1 MSKLVAGEPRRIILR
16 ASSTGPLYDHIMK
29 LITAAQAAAAL
40 DYGELVE
47 SMRQAHRLPRAA
59 VDDVYLEEPDH
70 GFGPNGLLVRPA
82 WQHGEYLGAKLAT
95 VFPRNP
101 DRDML
106 TVHAVYV
113 LFDGTNGKPLAIMDG
128 TALTWYKTSCD
139 SALAASYLAP
149 HDASVLTMVGAG
161 AMAPHLIKA
170 HLAVRPSLQTVQ
182 IWNRTPEKAKVL
194 VESLRLPGVEVE
206 VVTKLPK
213 AVAAS
218 DVISVATRSPY
229 GVIAGSDI
237 SPGTHL
243 DLVGA
248 YTPDMREVD
257 DETIKRGTLFV
268 DLVETAMLTGE
279 LLQPIAAGVMTAD
292 DIAADLYELC
302 QGIKPGRS
310 DEQQITIFKNGGG
323 GHLDLMTAQHIVRAY
338 EPGT

>member
-1 MSKLVAGEPRRIILR
+1 
-16 ASSTGPLYDHIMK
+16 MK
-29 LITAAQAAAAL
+29 LITAAQAEAAL
-40 DYGELVE
+40 DYSELVE
-47 SMRQAHRLPRAA
+47 TMRHAHRLPRSA

-82 WQHGEYLGAKLAT
+82 WQHGQHLGAKLAT

-101 DRDML
+101 DQKML

-113 LFDGTNGKPLAIMDG
+113 LFDGTNGKPLAVMDG

-139 SALAASYLAP
+139 SALAASYLARD
-149 HDASVLTMVGAG
+149 DAAVMTMVGAG

-170 HLAVRPSLQTVQ
+170 HLAVRPTLRRVQ
-182 IWNRTPEKAKVL
+182 IWNRTPENAKL
-194 VESLRLPGVEVE
+194 LAESLRLPGVEVE
-206 VVTKLPK
+206 VVTKLAK
-213 AVAAS
+213 AIAVS

-257 DETIKRGTLFV
+257 DETIRRGTLFV

-279 LLQPIAAGVMTAD
+279 LLQPIAAGVMAED

-302 QGIKPGRS
+302 QGTKPGRQT
-310 DEQQITIFKNGGG
+310 DHEITIFKNGGG

-338 EPGT
+338 EVGS

>member
-1 MSKLVAGEPRRIILR
+1 
-16 ASSTGPLYDHIMK
+16 MK
-29 LITAAQAAAAL
+29 LITAAQAEAAL

-47 SMRQAHRLPRAA
+47 TMRAAHRLPRAA

-82 WQHGEYLGAKLAT
+82 WQHGQYLGAKLAT
-95 VFPRNP
+95 VFPQNP

-106 TVHAVYV
+106 TVHAVYI
-113 LFDGTNGKPLAIMDG
+113 LFDGTNGKPLAVMDG

-139 SALAASYLAP
+139 SALAASYLARR
-149 HDASVLTMVGAG
+149 DATILTMVGAG

-170 HLAVRPSLQTVQ
+170 HLAVRPSLRTVQ
-182 IWNRTPEKAKVL
+182 IWNRTPEKARL
-194 VESLRLPGVEVE
+194 LADSLRLPGVTIE
-206 VVTKLPK
+206 VVTKLAK
-213 AVAAS
+213 AVSAS

-229 GVIAGSDI
+229 GVIASSDI

-257 DETIKRGTLFV
+257 DEAIRRGTLFV

-279 LLQPIAAGVMTAD
+279 LLQPIDAGVMTED

-302 QGIKPGRS
+302 QGTKPARH
-310 DEQQITIFKNGGG
+310 DDQEITIFKNGGG
-323 GHLDLMTAQHIVRAY
+323 GHLDLMTAQHIYGVY
-338 EPGT
+338 Q